1 MNLKAERIDGDWC
14 VVDYANVRGSS
25 APTIIDIGFP
35 DKLSAQARVAEINQ
49 RGYYF
54 ERVSGIKRT

>member
-1 MNLKAERIDGDWC
+1 MNLKTERIDGDWC

-25 APTIIDIGFP
+25 APTVVEVGYPAKI
-35 DKLSAQARVAEINQ
+35 LAQARVGEINQ

-54 ERVSGIKRT
+54 ERESGVKRT